1 VGSVRDDEGRS
12 PGEKPG
18 PVAPDA
24 RWVYIH
30 EKDVERVEIHRSRGN
45 AVSAE
50 KAAELARRL
59 RSSGDPVGLGVAER
73 LDRGVLT
80 VTAVIGTSRPEAVAT
95 LRTIEQWAPER
106 LRVVAEDLRDY
117 LLSEGVSSPADHA

>member
-1 VGSVRDDEGRS
+1 MIR
-12 PGEKPG
+12 
-18 PVAPDA
+18 
-24 RWVYIH
+24 I
-30 EKDVERVEIHRSRGN
+30 RGN

-50 KAAELARRL
+50 EAAELARRL

-80 VTAVIGTSRPEAVAT
+80 GTAVIGTSRPEAVAT